1 MEESKGRGVGGGE
14 EPREEVEVLLLPSE
28 CTSSTTMS
36 AHTSGGRRARNG
48 YCLGPKNLAPVA
60 VRRRWGGGEL
70 EQEGEG
76 REGRGTDCA
85 APQYLAGDG

>member
-14 EPREEVEVLLLPSE
+14 EPREEVEVLLLPSD

-76 REGRGTDCA
+76 IEGRGTDCA